1 LGGAD
6 VGERLVV
13 RPPEFPGNRRGR
25 AHAEPGHRP
34 EEIRKPIRVGIEAR
48 KEVVAVLDLVLRQ
61 AALEGLRQVAP
72 ERIRPR
78 VGDLQDAAHVSLLV
92 PVQEQAGRCGVGIGA
107 EPSLRGA
114 EIARAQ
120 RKRPDNL
127 GAYDL
132 YLQALPHAYAQ
143 TSDGRTLALA
153 LLDKALA
160 VDPNYAEAHGLAA
173 WCHLQRVLS
182 ESPDLSADMASSL
195 AHAKAVMALRTDDA
209 STLAFAAVAY
219 TGATKDFETAVQMT
233 DHALARNPSN
243 THALTFG
250 AAVNAWAGRLDLTVP
265 LAERALRCSP
275 FDPLG
280 YVAWAAIA
288 RARLVQGEAEAALA
302 AARRAVQTNPGHLP
316 SHGYVLICLVR
327 LGRAQELEAA
337 LERIR
342 RAFPVRLA
350 HFTAHRSFG
359 LFDAELKAVGLP
371 E

>member
-1 LGGAD
+1 
-6 VGERLVV
+6 
-13 RPPEFPGNRRGR
+13 
-25 AHAEPGHRP
+25 
-34 EEIRKPIRVGIEAR
+34 
-48 KEVVAVLDLVLRQ
+48 
-61 AALEGLRQVAP
+61 
-72 ERIRPR
+72 
-78 VGDLQDAAHVSLLV
+78 
-92 PVQEQAGRCGVGIGA
+92 
-107 EPSLRGA
+107 
-114 EIARAQ
+114 
-120 RKRPDNL
+120 
-127 GAYDL
+127 
-132 YLQALPHAYAQ
+132 
-143 TSDGRTLALA
+143 LA

-288 RARLVQGEAEAALA
+288 RARLVQGEAKPRTPSLA
-302 AARRAVQTNPGHLP
+302 RLRSHLPGQARPRAGARGGLGADTQSFPRKAGAFYSTPVIWAVRRRAEGGRVARMIGRGSASSRSPCSPAIRNLSLASVRP
-316 SHGYVLICLVR
+316 S
-327 LGRAQELEAA
+327 
-337 LERIR
+337 
-342 RAFPVRLA
+342 
-350 HFTAHRSFG
+350 
-359 LFDAELKAVGLP
+359 
-371 E
+371 

>member
-1 LGGAD
+1 
-6 VGERLVV
+6 V
-13 RPPEFPGNRRGR
+13 RY
-25 AHAEPGHRP
+25 
-34 EEIRKPIRVGIEAR
+34 
-48 KEVVAVLDLVLRQ
+48 L
-61 AALEGLRQVAP
+61 LEGSVRKALGRV
-72 ERIRPR
+72 RIT
-78 VGDLQDAAHVSLLV
+78 VKLTDAESGTHLWGDKFDGQIEDIFDLQDRIAASV
-92 PVQEQAGRCGVGIGA
+92 IGA
-107 EPSLRGA
+107 IEPSLRGA

-143 TSDGRTLALA
+143 TGEGRTLALG

-160 VDPNYAEAHGLAA
+160 INPNYAEAHGLAA
-173 WCHLQRVLS
+173 WCHLQRVIS

-195 AHAKAVMALRTDDA
+195 AHAKAVMAHRTDDA

-219 TGATKDFETAVQMT
+219 AGATKDFETAIQMI
-233 DHALARNPSN
+233 DQALARNPSN

-250 AAVNAWAGRLDLTVP
+250 AAVNAWVGRLDVTVP

-288 RARLVQGEAEAALA
+288 RARLVQGDAEAALV

-327 LGRAQELEAA
+327 LGRAQELETA

-342 RAFPVRLA
+342 TSFPGVRLA

-359 LFDAELKAVGLP
+359 LFSAELKAVGLP
-371 E
+371 D